1 MRFDLVAQSGIDWE
15 RLGFLD
21 RSCVDFLLLDRSPS
35 LDCQSFDFILG
46 FTQAFELTTAVAGE
60 EFAKSVLR
68 VTFRSTCLNPKSLP
82 VFYKED
88 PTNPAKTFLRVQLKR
103 HHSQAH

>member
-1 MRFDLVAQSGIDWE
+1 MVAPIRIDWE

-21 RSCVDFLLLDRSPS
+21 RSCVDFLLLDRSSS

-68 VTFRSTCLNPKSLP
+68 VTFRSTCLNPKSPP

-88 PTNPAKTFLRVQLKR
+88 PTNPARTFLRVQSKR
-103 HHSQAH
+103 HLAQAH